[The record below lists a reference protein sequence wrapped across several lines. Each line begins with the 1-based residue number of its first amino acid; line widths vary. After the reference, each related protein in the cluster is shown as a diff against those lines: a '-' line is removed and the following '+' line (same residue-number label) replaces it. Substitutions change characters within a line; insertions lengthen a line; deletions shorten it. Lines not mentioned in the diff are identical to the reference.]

1 MTEPDRE
8 ALRFDPAAGAPHDLP
23 TAAQLVEAVRE
34 WIESDLTDELGGR
47 ARFHAR
53 VAANMLA
60 IVERELDLGSGHA
73 EQHAAR
79 LQDLGVA
86 DEREL
91 ADRIRAG
98 EFDDRAG
105 ELRAALRETVHDKL
119 EVANPKYL
127 RQL

>member
-1 MTEPDRE
+1 MTEPDLD
-8 ALRFDPAAGAPHDLP
+8 ALRFDPAMAAPHDLP

-34 WIESDLTDELGGR
+34 WIESDLADELGGR

-73 EQHAAR
+73 ERHAIR
-79 LQDLGVA
+79 LRDLGVG
-86 DEREL
+86 DELEL
-91 ADRIRAG
+91 VERIRAG
-98 EFDDRAG
+98 DFDDRAE
-105 ELRAALRETVHDKL
+105 ELRAVLRETVRDKL

-127 RQL
+127 AEP